1 MGSEGISREHINQV
15 YRESDR
21 LFTRSQVRDAY
32 DRMAEKITARIGE
45 RLPLVLCVMNGGL
58 LPAGALVARL
68 HFVLQLDYI
77 HATRYRGETRG
88 AEDLHW
94 RKMPDL
100 PLADRTVLIV
110 DDILDEG
117 LTLHAIKQ
125 WCTEQGAADVL
136 TAVLCEKRHDRNLTG
151 TQADF
156 VGLEVPDRYVFGS
169 GMDYREH
176 LRNAPGIFAVKG
188 L

>member
-1 MGSEGISREHINQV
+1 MAPDAISREHINQV

-21 LFTRSQVRDAY
+21 LFTRAQVRDAY
-32 DRMAEKITARIGE
+32 DRMAEGITERIGDS
-45 RLPLVLCVMNGGL
+45 LPLVLCVMNGGL

-68 HFVLQLDYI
+68 HFLLQLDYI
-77 HATRYRGETRG
+77 HATRYRGETSG
-88 AEDLHW
+88 SDDLHW

-100 PLADRTVLIV
+100 PLKGRTVLIV

-117 LTLHAIKQ
+117 LTLHAIKH
-125 WCTEQGAADVL
+125 WCAEQEAAEVL

-169 GMDYREH
+169 GMDYRDH